1 MPGKSRL
8 ISITVWAYTKKQPG
22 RSQRCCCAAGTCC
35 NSAPE
40 FFLILRH
47 IKLHQLCPSVC
58 ITFSVPL
65 LIFCVYYDF
74 ENLRS
79 FVSVFSFSASQNFF
93 SFFLRLYSFL
103 PQCRIRITYRSI
115 NILNITSSVISSG
128 LFMTFVH
135 CGISM
140 HRKTTSSGSI
150 LV

>member
-1 MPGKSRL
+1 MKLTG
-8 ISITVWAYTKKQPG
+8 ISTPL
-22 RSQRCCCAAGTCC
+22 S
-35 NSAPE
+35 
-40 FFLILRH
+40 
-47 IKLHQLCPSVC
+47 
-58 ITFSVPL
+58 TFSFSVFSKRTSC
-65 LIFCVYYDF
+65 ISFCNTALSLVCTV
-74 ENLRS
+74 
-79 FVSVFSFSASQNFF
+79 FVFVFVFKLFVLFIKSVFGGCETFFASVFSFSASQNFF